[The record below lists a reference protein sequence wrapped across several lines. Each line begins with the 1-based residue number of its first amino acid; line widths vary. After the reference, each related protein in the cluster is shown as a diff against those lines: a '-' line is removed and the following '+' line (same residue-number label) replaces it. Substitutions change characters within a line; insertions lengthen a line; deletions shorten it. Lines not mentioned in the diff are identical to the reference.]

1 MCDTLDSSPSTA
13 GRASLVLHTLIHTH
27 NHIIISSHYFMNE
40 NIITHPSC
48 ISISMNYFSIS
59 IKNQKA
65 EHFVWELFFSEDGHL
80 LMFLGEIR

>member
-1 MCDTLDSSPSTA
+1 
-13 GRASLVLHTLIHTH
+13 
-27 NHIIISSHYFMNE
+27 MNE

-59 IKNQKA
+59 IKDHKA

-80 LMFLGEIR
+80 LMLLGERGKV